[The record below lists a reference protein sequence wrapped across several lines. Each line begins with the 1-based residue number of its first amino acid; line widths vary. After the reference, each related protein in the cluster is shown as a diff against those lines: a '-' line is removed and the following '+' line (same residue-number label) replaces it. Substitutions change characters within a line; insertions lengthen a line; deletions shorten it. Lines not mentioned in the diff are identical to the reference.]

1 MCQGED
7 TSLRLVPPSRDL
19 DAAAT
24 APVSMP
30 YLAAALSTVL
40 QRRRRIWDLDDHA
53 HCPVVGVCMPI
64 ATLRRLIKKRAD
76 QPIPADDYE
85 LHCLAVGACKSRTW
99 LAESIQKDL
108 DQRYKLRIQQLSK
121 LKSEAELSQCW
132 EATLQGKEVASTF
145 WALLMHCRCTPE
157 LEKRVL
163 GDIHMLQHQVGM
175 AVRADHAQ
183 LDALLDENAVL
194 TRELARAQQRS
205 QQLAQEHATALQ
217 RLEQENM
224 RLRGELISRQTQL
237 HRTAE
242 QLQALQQEAP
252 DLQPRLELSRSN
264 RQQLERIQTLQR
276 ALLNAQQLAERQQRR
291 ADEILAQWQ
300 AHAAASTPAHPTE
313 ADAPDTELAPATLSA
328 QSILCVGG
336 RPHVIPIFRDE
347 VERAG
352 GHFLHHDGGTEESPT
367 KLDATL
373 AAADLVICQTGC
385 ISHDAYWRVKHHC
398 KRTGKRC
405 VFVDTPSKAALTRAL
420 QDLAL
425 NASPTP

>member
-1 MCQGED
+1 MCEHNN
-7 TSLRLVPPSRDL
+7 TPLRLVAPSTSTSL
-19 DAAAT
+19 L
-24 APVSMP
+24 PVEAHGASP
-30 YLAAALSTVL
+30 
-40 QRRRRIWDLDDHA
+40 RRRRIWDLGDHA
-53 HCPVVGVCMPI
+53 HCPVIGVCMPLP
-64 ATLRRLIKKRAD
+64 TLNRLIKKVSD
-76 QPIPADDYE
+76 PAALPDDYE
-85 LHCLAVGACKSRTW
+85 RHCLAVGACKSRTI

-121 LKSEAELSQCW
+121 VKTEPELIECW
-132 EATLQGKEVASTF
+132 TRALQGKDVAATF
-145 WALLMHCRCTPE
+145 WAVLTHSRCSASVET
-157 LEKRVL
+157 KVL

-183 LDALLDENAVL
+183 LDALLDENAIL

-205 QQLAQEHATALQ
+205 HQLAQDQIASQQ

-224 RLRGELISRQTQL
+224 RLRGELITQKTEL

-242 QLQALQQEAP
+242 QLQSLQQAAP
-252 DLQPRLELSRSN
+252 DLMSRLELSRHN
-264 RQQLERIQTLQR
+264 QQQLERIQFLQR
-276 ALLNAQQLAERQQRR
+276 ALLHAEQLAERQQRR
-291 ADEILAQWQ
+291 ADEACAQSQ
-300 AHAAASTPAHPTE
+300 AREEATTANHPTRSDE
-313 ADAPDTELAPATLSA
+313 APHDLTEALSA
-328 QSILCVGG
+328 QSVLCVGG

-347 VERAG
+347 IERAG
-352 GHFLHHDGGTEESPT
+352 AHFLHHDGGTEENPN

-420 QDLAL
+420 QDLVTPA
-425 NASPTP
+425 AS

>member
-1 MCQGED
+1 MCQGEN
-7 TSLRLVPPSRDL
+7 TPLRLVPTPPEPDTTV
-19 DAAAT
+19 T
-24 APVSMP
+24 APITMP
-30 YLAAALSTVL
+30 YLATALTTVL
-40 QRRRRIWDLDDHA
+40 SRRRRIWDLGDHA

-64 ATLRRLIKKRAD
+64 ATLRRLIKKRSD
-76 QPIPADDYE
+76 QPVPTDDYE

-99 LAESIQKDL
+99 LAETIQKDL
-108 DQRYKLRIQQLSK
+108 DQRYKIRAQQLNK
-121 LKSEAELSQCW
+121 LKTEAELIQCW
-132 EATLQGKEVASTF
+132 ETTLQGKEVASTF
-145 WALLMHCRCTPE
+145 WALLMHGRCTPE
-157 LEKRVL
+157 LETRVL
-163 GDIHMLQHQVGM
+163 GNIHMLQHQVGM

-183 LDALLDENAVL
+183 LDALLDENAIL

-205 QQLAQEHATALQ
+205 QQLAQEHAAAMQ

-224 RLRGELISRQTQL
+224 RLRGEIISGQTQL
-237 HRTAE
+237 HRTTE
-242 QLQALQQEAP
+242 QLQTLQQEAP
-252 DLQPRLELSRSN
+252 DLLPRLELSRSN
-264 RQQLERIQTLQR
+264 RQQLERIQSLQR
-276 ALLNAQQLAERQQRR
+276 ALLSAQQLAERQQRR
-291 ADEILAQWQ
+291 ADDIWAQWQ
-300 AHAAASTPAHPTE
+300 AHTNEQPSAVQPIGDRH
-313 ADAPDTELAPATLSA
+313 ADTDQAPATLSA

-347 VERAG
+347 IERVG

-420 QDLAL
+420 QDLV
-425 NASPTP
+425 SSS

>member
-7 TSLRLVPPSRDL
+7 TSLRLVPPSRDP
-19 DAAAT
+19 DASTATAT

-30 YLAAALSTVL
+30 YLATALGTAL
-40 QRRRRIWDLDDHA
+40 QRRRRIWDLGDHA

-76 QPIPADDYE
+76 QPVPSDDYE
-85 LHCLAVGACKSRTW
+85 LHCLVVGACKSRTW

-108 DQRYKLRIQQLSK
+108 DQRYKLRIQQLNK
-121 LKSEAELSQCW
+121 LKTEAELIQCW
-132 EATLQGKEVASTF
+132 VTTLQGKEVASTF
-145 WALLMHCRCTPE
+145 WALLMHSRCTPE

-183 LDALLDENAVL
+183 LDALLDENAIL

-205 QQLAQEHATALQ
+205 QQLAQEHAAAMQ

-224 RLRGELISRQTQL
+224 RLRGEIISRQTAL

-242 QLQALQQEAP
+242 QLQALQQAAP
-252 DLQPRLELSRSN
+252 DLLPRLELSRSN

-276 ALLNAQQLAERQQRR
+276 ALLHAQQLAERQQRR
-291 ADEILAQWQ
+291 ADEIWAQWQ
-300 AHAAASTPAHPTE
+300 AQASTPVHPVGAE
-313 ADAPDTELAPATLSA
+313 SPDTERAPTTLSA

-347 VERAG
+347 IERAG

-420 QDLAL
+420 QDLA
-425 NASPTP
+425 SSS

>member
-7 TSLRLVPPSRDL
+7 TSLRLVPTSRQP
-19 DAAAT
+19 DAADA

-30 YLAAALSTVL
+30 YLATALSNVL
-40 QRRRRIWDLDDHA
+40 PRRRRIWDLNDHA

-64 ATLRRLIKKRAD
+64 ATLRRLIKKRSD

-99 LAESIQKDL
+99 LAETIQKDL
-108 DQRYKLRIQQLSK
+108 DQRYKLRTQQLSK
-121 LKSEAELSQCW
+121 LKTEAELTRCW
-132 EATLQGKEVASTF
+132 TATLQSKEVAATF
-145 WALLMHCRCTPE
+145 WAILMHSRCTPE
-157 LEKRVL
+157 LEQRVL
-163 GDIHMLQHQVGM
+163 GDVHMLQHQVGM

-183 LDALLDENAVL
+183 LDALLDENAIL
-194 TRELARAQQRS
+194 ARELARAQQRS
-205 QQLAQEHATALQ
+205 QQLAQEHATVMQ

-224 RLRGELISRQTQL
+224 RLRGELISHQTQL
-237 HRTAE
+237 HRAAD

-252 DLQPRLELSRSN
+252 DLLPRLELSRTN
-264 RQQLERIQTLQR
+264 HQQAERIQTLQR
-276 ALLNAQQLAERQQRR
+276 ALLHAQQLAERQQRR
-291 ADEILAQWQ
+291 ADEASARWLAQ
-300 AHAAASTPAHPTE
+300 
-313 ADAPDTELAPATLSA
+313 ADASKAEALLQANTPDLTATTLSA
-328 QSILCVGG
+328 QSVLCVGG

-347 VERAG
+347 IERVG
-352 GHFLHHDGGTEESPT
+352 GHFLHHDGGTEENPT

-420 QDLAL
+420 QDLV
-425 NASPTP
+425 TPS